1 MIFLYKLIVRFR
13 PVKYWKIS
21 KYVCV
26 SRRER
31 VRVTCGKMTSWGICG
46 KKFFFFFLK
55 FFCFLL
61 LKKIKKIYKF
71 LFSPHPLS

>member
-31 VRVTCGKMTSWGICG
+31 VRVTCGKMTSWGI
-46 KKFFFFFLK
+46 FVV
-55 FFCFLL
+55 FLL
-61 LKKIKKIYKF
+61 FSFLLFWKF
-71 LFSPHPLS
+71 TNFYFLRIP